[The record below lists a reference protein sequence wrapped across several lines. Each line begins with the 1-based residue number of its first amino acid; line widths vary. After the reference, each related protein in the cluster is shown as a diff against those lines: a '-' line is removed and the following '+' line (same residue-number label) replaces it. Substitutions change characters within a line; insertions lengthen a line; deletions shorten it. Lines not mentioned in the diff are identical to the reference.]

1 MISWLRSSRPCIAS
15 VSLFAG
21 TTGAALSAGGAAAYT
36 AINVAT
42 NGGTIDA
49 IAMNDGTIDFSIV
62 SAS

>member
-1 MISWLRSSRPCIAS
+1 MLRS
-15 VSLFAG
+15 
-21 TTGAALSAGGAAAYT
+21 GAAQAA
-36 AINVAT
+36 IAT